1 MAVSVNDISRAL
13 AGAEFPASKE
23 ALVLQARVNGASAEI
38 IEAIDKLDRDLFH
51 SVTEVE
57 ALFD

>member
-13 AGAEFPASKE
+13 AGAEFPANKE
-23 ALVLQARVNGASAEI
+23 TLVLRARVNGASAET